1 MKLLTGI
8 SRLLVGCL
16 FIFSGFIKANDPIGF
31 SYKLTEYY
39 SIFGTDFLQH
49 GEVFQAMFI
58 CVIEI
63 VLGVCVLIGTRM
75 KLSSWLLLLMIIF
88 FTFLTGF
95 TAISNWFY
103 ENPDHSRTQWF
114 AGLLGFNPRELY
126 YMKDCGCFG
135 DFIKLTPWQSFLN
148 DLILLVLIVIIFIR
162 RNHIRAFFAKIL
174 QTNLIIFFALLSGFF
189 TTYCY
194 LYTPTFNFLYWDKGN
209 DVIEYME
216 EIPDEKAYLFIY
228 EKDGQQYT
236 FDMNN
241 LPSDPAYTFVDRK
254 DSIIKP
260 GVPAKIHDFHVNNEL
275 GDDITM
281 EVLQAPDYQLFLIA
295 YDLGEAR
302 VKAFTK
308 FNETAQAF
316 QAAGH
321 KIYAFTS
328 SQPEEIE
335 AFRHEH
341 QLAYPFSQMDRT
353 ALKSIIRSNPGFILM
368 KEGVVVEYWS
378 ARNVPNM
385 KNLEKEMERY
395 DKKLAKK
402 KP

>member
-8 SRLLVGCL
+8 SRVLVGCL

-39 SIFGTDFLQH
+39 SIFGTGFLQH
-49 GEVFQAMFI
+49 GEVFQAMLI

-114 AGLLGFNPRELY
+114 ANLLNFNPRELY

-135 DFIKLTPWQSFLN
+135 DFVKLTPWQSFLK

-174 QTNLIIFFALLSGFF
+174 QTNLIIFFALLSAFF

-194 LYTPTFNFLYWDKGN
+194 MYTPAFNFLYWDKGN
-209 DVIEYME
+209 NVIEYME
-216 EIPDEKAYLFIY
+216 EIPDEKAYLFVY
-228 EKDGQQYT
+228 EKDGQHFT

-241 LPSDPAYTFVDRK
+241 LPSDPSYTFVDRF
-254 DSIIKP
+254 DSITKP
-260 GVPAKIHDFHVNNEL
+260 GVPAMIHDFHVSNEL

-281 EVLQAPDYQLFLIA
+281 EVLQSPAYQLFIVA
-295 YDLGEAR
+295 YDLNEAR
-302 VKAFTK
+302 VKSFTK
-308 FNETAQAF
+308 FNETAEAF
-316 QAAGH
+316 QSAGF

-328 SQPEEIE
+328 TPPEKVEE
-335 AFRHEH
+335 FRHEH
-341 QLAYPFSQMDRT
+341 QLAYPFGQMDRT

-378 ARNVPNM
+378 ARNVPTM
-385 KNLEKEMERY
+385 KNIEKEMERY
-395 DKKLAKK
+395 DKKLAKQ